1 MKDQL
6 TCIKLGPDASLV
18 VLPLRESGKEHHRT
32 LSSLPQICQLA
43 SGSSSRFMMSFW
55 EREVRIYKIAPE
67 SGADVESQR
76 NQLVGRVLIPVS
88 PMPHIEF
95 SRSMLTD
102 VGR

>member
-1 MKDQL
+1 
-6 TCIKLGPDASLV
+6 
-18 VLPLRESGKEHHRT
+18 
-32 LSSLPQICQLA
+32 
-43 SGSSSRFMMSFW
+43 MMSFW

>member
-1 MKDQL
+1 MPFLEVCLPLFAHDGIL
-6 TCIKLGPDASLV
+6 TKAVVTGPDASLV

-43 SGSSSRFMMSFW
+43 SGSLSRFMMSFW

-67 SGADVESQR
+67 SGADAESQR

-88 PMPHIEF
+88 P
-95 SRSMLTD
+95 
-102 VGR
+102 